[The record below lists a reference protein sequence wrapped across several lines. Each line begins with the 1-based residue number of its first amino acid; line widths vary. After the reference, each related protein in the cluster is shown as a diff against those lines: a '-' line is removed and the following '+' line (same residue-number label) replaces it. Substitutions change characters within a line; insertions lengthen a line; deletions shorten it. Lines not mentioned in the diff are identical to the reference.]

1 MARRILQD
9 RIEELELGEDARTKV
24 KAREKSKKKAS
35 AAKKSKRKYRAL
47 EEAKQSGKEDASTD
61 VDAGLKGVEGEAA
74 APDLVRG
81 GDVSKAAGD

>member
-9 RIEELELGEDARTKV
+9 RIEEMELGEDARTKV

-47 EEAKQSGKEDASTD
+47 EEAKQSGKEDASAD
-61 VDAGLKGVEGEAA
+61 EDADLEVEEGQAA
-74 APDLVRG
+74 APDSLRAS
-81 GDVSKAAGD
+81 DVSKAAGD